1 MDELVVIKEMHKSQR
16 QWRLATQLSFIA
28 IVLISSFIL
37 VVLGREVSG
46 VLIQL
51 VMLLSMV
58 SIAGLIF
65 LDFISFMLN
74 KKFFKQ
80 DIMHEYLFKHAK
92 PEDFNKVPE
101 IVVELIKDRRAACQ
115 EGEGKRRR

>member
-46 VLIQL
+46 ILIQL

-58 SIAGLIF
+58 SIAGLVF

-80 DIMHEYLFKHAK
+80 DIIHEYLFKHAK
-92 PEDFNKVPE
+92 HEDFNKDPE
-101 IVVELIKDRRAACQ
+101 IVVELIKDRRAASQ
-115 EGEGKRRR
+115 ESKWKK